1 MTKFIEEIIEFK
13 PEENKLSFKLN
24 NQEKIKSFLLL
35 LKNKDLDEEEKKEIL
50 INLKNIF
57 IKYKEIAQVIIS
69 SPSFIL
75 EENIGLIELLINI
88 FLTSEKLKESAKDLL
103 KFLIENINFEKKYYD
118 YIYGK
123 LGEEHRKKSLNSQKL
138 LNYIQI
144 LLLFYGQNI
153 ENKKF
158 FPKKYLF
165 FLNPS
170 ESIITTNIT
179 QENKIY
185 LRNNFSIYFSIFI
198 DEFSN
203 NNNSDL
209 IDISLENQHH
219 LKIIFSNDLIKVF

>member
-158 FPKKYLF
+158 FSKKYLF

-209 IDISLENQHH
+209 IDITLENQHH
-219 LKIIFSNDLIKVF
+219 LNYY